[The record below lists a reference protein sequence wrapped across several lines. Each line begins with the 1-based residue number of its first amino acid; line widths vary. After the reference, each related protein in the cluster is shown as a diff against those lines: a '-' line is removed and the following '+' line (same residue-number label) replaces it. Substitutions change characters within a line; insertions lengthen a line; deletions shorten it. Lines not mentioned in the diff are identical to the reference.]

1 MKLRTISGCPALL
14 SSLGN
19 RRWRRIHFFFFLFCC
34 FSVFYSIWR
43 AFCSRRQIDAKIT
56 EQVLHHLEYF
66 ISPLVDLCSNSSRTR
81 LPSHHLTA
89 NATIE
94 WWCIPQLLVSRQV
107 LLWCVFAHRFFLR
120 LRRRRLSV
128 SFLYSICRWHI
139 CFFPFFFYVS
149 RRTHILGPIIISIR
163 QRQVLT
169 TDKYI

>member
-94 WWCIPQLLVSRQV
+94 WWCYTTATGFAAGASLV
-107 LLWCVFAHRFFLR
+107 R
-120 LRRRRLSV
+120 LRAPIFSPFTSSSFVRFV
-128 SFLYSICRWHI
+128 SLFDLPLAYM
-139 CFFPFFFYVS
+139 FFPLLLLRFK
-149 RRTHILGPIIISIR
+149 TNAHIRPDHH
-163 QRQVLT
+163 QHQT
-169 TDKYI
+169 TASANNG